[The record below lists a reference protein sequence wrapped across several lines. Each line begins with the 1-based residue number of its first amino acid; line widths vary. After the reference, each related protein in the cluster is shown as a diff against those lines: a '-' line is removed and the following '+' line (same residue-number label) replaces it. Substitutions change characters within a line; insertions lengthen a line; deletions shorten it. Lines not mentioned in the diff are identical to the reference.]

1 MRKQLIT
8 FVILAFIAGSC
19 KSPSGKSGDRTV
31 TVTIPPVAWFVEA
44 IAGDDFKV
52 NVMLPP
58 GADHHIWEPL
68 PAQINSLSGSE
79 ALIVN
84 GQLGFEEAW
93 MKRFLQVNPDISIL
107 DLSRNIDLISIE
119 ANAEEAGHDHKG
131 LMHQGTD
138 PHFWMSPAEA
148 AIMAEEISGFLTG
161 LNPDSSEKYEA
172 RYRSL
177 ADSISVLD
185 SLVRMAVGSMNN
197 RVVLIYH
204 PALAYMARDYGFEQV
219 SFEDEGKS
227 PSPARMKELIDLAR
241 EKEIKIIFIQAE
253 YDVRNA
259 EALAKESGAEL
270 VVINPLNREWPA
282 AVIEVAEA
290 LEQGARSKDLP

>member
-1 MRKQLIT
+1 MRKHFIT
-8 FVILAFIAGSC
+8 IVLLAFIAGSC
-19 KSPSGKSGDRTV
+19 NNPSGRSVDRTV
-31 TVTIPPVAWFVEA
+31 TVTIPPIAWFVET
-44 IAGDDFKV
+44 IAGDNFKV

-93 MKRFLQVNPDISIL
+93 MKRFLQVNPQIRIL
-107 DLSRNIDLISIE
+107 DLSRNIDLIRSGDD
-119 ANAEEAGHDHKG
+119 EEGSGHDHRGYKYE
-131 LMHQGTD
+131 GTD

-148 AIMAEEISGFLTG
+148 AIMAEEITEFLSGLDPG
-161 LNPDSSEKYEA
+161 SSQRYEA
-172 RYRSL
+172 NFRSL

-185 SLVRMAVGSMNN
+185 SLVRKAVGSMNN
-197 RVVLIYH
+197 RIVLIYH

-227 PSPARMKELIDLAR
+227 PSPARMKELIDMAR
-241 EKEIKIIFIQAE
+241 DKEIKIIFIQAE

-259 EALAKESGAEL
+259 ESLAKESGAEL
-270 VVINPLNREWPA
+270 VVINPMNMEWPE
-282 AVIEVAEA
+282 AVLEVAEA
-290 LEQGARSKDLP
+290 LGK